1 MVYNGDVPL
10 RYVSLETKLSFD
22 PMKQN
27 PQKNMEILMKSP
39 LFSALKPSCYCPHFA
54 DSFTRS
60 AEKTFGRIGN
70 PKKNN
75 GLLIIIFP
83 VIE

>member
-27 PQKNMEILMKSP
+27 PQKKHGNTHEITIVFRP
-39 LFSALKPSCYCPHFA
+39 
-54 DSFTRS
+54 
-60 AEKTFGRIGN
+60 KT
-70 PKKNN
+70 
-75 GLLIIIFP
+75 
-83 VIE
+83 

>member
-1 MVYNGDVPL
+1 
-10 RYVSLETKLSFD
+10 
-22 PMKQN
+22 
-27 PQKNMEILMKSP
+27 MEILMKSP

-70 PKKNN
+70 PKKTMDY
-75 GLLIIIFP
+75 
-83 VIE
+83 

>member
-27 PQKNMEILMKSP
+27 PQKKNMEIEITIVFRP
-39 LFSALKPSCYCPHFA
+39 
-54 DSFTRS
+54 
-60 AEKTFGRIGN
+60 KT
-70 PKKNN
+70 
-75 GLLIIIFP
+75 
-83 VIE
+83 